1 MNINL
6 KQRPR
11 LALILTQKQQCRSWA
26 SIQCLNEIDKFYEVT
41 YFAPES
47 CKSEL
52 SEYLKD
58 PELVKYFHV
67 PENQFLERSLYES
80 LLIKHKKW
88 PSFRKRLIYQ
98 FIDYPRETWK
108 FLYLIRLIR
117 GLIQKKLFIRRILS
131 SKFDHR
137 KTTLDDKELD
147 QIIFEITNFDCVL
160 VISNVSDLA
169 NEIATKSAEN
179 SGLSWI
185 QVVENWDNLSSK
197 LCPSKKANS
206 LIVWGEQTKKHAMEI
221 HGVAEDR
228 IQIIGS
234 SRIPN
239 ENRINQLK
247 SKFCSDQESKRLNVF
262 YAGFGSESENLACIE
277 EIYRSLLLDYS
288 DYEVQI
294 VFRVHPIS
302 LKQNGREFYEDWPT
316 HIQVEFPNLNKN
328 GKSDWPQLTD
338 DLYTSML
345 KADIII
351 GTPSTFLL
359 EALMFRMPIILDFRD
374 LAPHY
379 FSSRRSFEDLTHF
392 KEILSD
398 STFNRFYSAQELP
411 AAIKRELSSGTS
423 KELIAKYLLFND
435 SNDYIYRLVQFMNSH
450 LTS

>member
-1 MNINL
+1 
-6 KQRPR
+6 
-11 LALILTQKQQCRSWA
+11 
-26 SIQCLNEIDKFYEVT
+26 
-41 YFAPES
+41 
-47 CKSEL
+47 
-52 SEYLKD
+52 
-58 PELVKYFHV
+58 
-67 PENQFLERSLYES
+67 
-80 LLIKHKKW
+80 
-88 PSFRKRLIYQ
+88 
-98 FIDYPRETWK
+98 
-108 FLYLIRLIR
+108 
-117 GLIQKKLFIRRILS
+117 
-131 SKFDHR
+131 
-137 KTTLDDKELD
+137 
-147 QIIFEITNFDCVL
+147 

-169 NEIATKSAEN
+169 NEIATKSAEK
-179 SGLSWI
+179 SGLPWI

-197 LCPSKKANS
+197 LCPSKEANS

-262 YAGFGSESENLACIE
+262 YAGFGSETENLACIE

-288 DYEVQI
+288 DYEVQL

-328 GKSDWPQLTD
+328 SKSDWPQLTD

-379 FSSRRSFEDLTHF
+379 FSSRHSFEDLTHF
-392 KEILSD
+392 REILSD

-435 SNDYIYRLVQFMNSH
+435 SNDYIYRLVQYMNSH